1 MEKQLLLPDRAVS
14 RQRLNVTSTRFPVFA
29 TINAGV
35 RGQAHSVSEQ
45 APSAHKQVAGMAQD
59 QKEGEIQVF
68 PSILHKLRAANP
80 TTRAPV
86 LCLALGRCSQMLLS

>member
-1 MEKQLLLPDRAVS
+1 MLLLQDFQSLLLLMQESEVKH
-14 RQRLNVTSTRFPVFA
+14 T
-29 TINAGV
+29 
-35 RGQAHSVSEQ
+35 VSEQ

-59 QKEGEIQVF
+59 QKEGEVQVF